1 MSMNSDRKTGGKAL
15 RSFRN
20 SGLDIANPGWEPNSS
35 TLKMAPGLMS
45 PTQGKFNK
53 KISTASMNASMDGD
67 GSKNKYAGARTPNSF
82 RAKDFNFGGVI
93 SPREERDTDN
103 HPLRNK
109 KRKGGKSSVTN
120 IKDVMNIYA
129 DVK

>member
-1 MSMNSDRKTGGKAL
+1 MNSDRKTGGKAL
-15 RSFRN
+15 RAFRN
-20 SGLDIANPGWEPNSS
+20 SGLDIANTGREPNSS

-45 PTQGKFNK
+45 PGIKSGKK
-53 KISTASMNASMDGD
+53 HISTASMGASMDGD
-67 GSKNKYAGARTPNSF
+67 GSKSKYAGARTPNAF
-82 RAKDFNFGGVI
+82 RAQDFNFGGVI
-93 SPREERDTDN
+93 SPREERQADN
-103 HPLRNK
+103 HSLRK